1 LAYKETVLD
10 TELEKPGPRAG
21 FFIARR
27 FFMFVLTVTYTA
39 PMDAVEPHVAP
50 HMEWVAAGY
59 ERGWFLASGRKNPRT
74 GGVIFAKGTREE
86 LEAFVAED
94 PFVTGEVAAYEITEV
109 LVTKT
114 APGLEG
120 LMS

>member
-1 LAYKETVLD
+1 
-10 TELEKPGPRAG
+10 
-21 FFIARR
+21 
-27 FFMFVLTVTYTA
+27 MFVLTVTYTA

-50 HMEWVAAGY
+50 HMDWVAEGY

-94 PFVTGEVAAYEITEV
+94 PFVTGGVAGYEIIEV

-120 LMS
+120 LIS

>member
-1 LAYKETVLD
+1 M
-10 TELEKPGPRAG
+10 
-21 FFIARR
+21 FI
-27 FFMFVLTVTYTA
+27 LSLTYTA
-39 PMDAVEPHVAP
+39 ELPEVDRYIEPH
-50 HMEWVAAGY
+50 MDWVNEGY
-59 ERGWFLASGRKNPRT
+59 DRGILASGRKNPRT

-86 LEAFVAED
+86 LEVFVAED
-94 PFVTGEVAAYEITEV
+94 PFVTGGVAGYEITEV